1 MYEQHCRE
9 TTVLPLKKTMYS
21 EKLIFKNIGFF
32 TPRKDQCWCHHYE
45 QMNKDDKNNRR
56 EEYEAHTHRK
66 HLANTEKYAD
76 KVLAQNDPSVATAN
90 FDLQAVLY
98 SPIEYKK
105 PVFYKRKFATFNFT
119 VYEVARK
126 KGHCFVW
133 DESNGKR
140 GSNEIATGLHQFIL
154 TLPPT

>member
-1 MYEQHCRE
+1 
-9 TTVLPLKKTMYS
+9 
-21 EKLIFKNIGFF
+21 
-32 TPRKDQCWCHHYE
+32 
-45 QMNKDDKNNRR
+45 MNEDDKNNRI
-56 EEYEAHTHRK
+56 EEYEAHTHKK
-66 HLANTEKYAD
+66 HLANTEKDAD
-76 KVLAQNDPSVATAN
+76 KVLAQNDPSVVTAN